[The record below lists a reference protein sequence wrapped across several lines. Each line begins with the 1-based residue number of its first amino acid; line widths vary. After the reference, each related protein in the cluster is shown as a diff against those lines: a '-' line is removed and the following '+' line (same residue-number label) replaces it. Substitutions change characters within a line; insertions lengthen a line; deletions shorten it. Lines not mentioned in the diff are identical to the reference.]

1 MFWQVCILTESL
13 KNLPDMFSCAAALQ
27 AGGMLRSPREHLLT
41 KHRQLLS
48 PSPRAALLNE
58 DAALMSSALL
68 GGLRWGLL
76 GFGVTCLVTAHRLC
90 PRSASLRA
98 PPVSLP
104 TLGDL
109 SSASDCLPKM
119 QPLSQG
125 CSKDGEGPQAQLVQ
139 NRGLGRLPALED
151 GDTAMGCAWRGT
163 LGCSGTTL
171 HLPREGIPGG
181 PRNGLFGAGL
191 CCTVGPLLAGMCWW
205 CFPADSG
212 AGAGLESG
220 RKTHL
225 GNYLFFLAR
234 VS

>member
-1 MFWQVCILTESL
+1 
-13 KNLPDMFSCAAALQ
+13 
-27 AGGMLRSPREHLLT
+27 MLRSRREQLLT
-41 KHRQLLS
+41 KQRQLLS
-48 PSPRAALLNE
+48 PSPPAALLNE

-68 GGLRWGLL
+68 GGIRWGLL
-76 GFGVTCLVTAHRLC
+76 GFGVTCLVAVHRLC
-90 PRSASLRA
+90 PRCASLRA

-104 TLGDL
+104 ALGDL
-109 SSASDCLPKM
+109 SSTSHCLPKM
-119 QPLSQG
+119 QPLPQG
-125 CSKDGEGPQAQLVQ
+125 CSKEGEGLRAQLVQ
-139 NRGLGRLPALED
+139 NTGLGRLPAL
-151 GDTAMGCAWRGT
+151 GAMGCAWRGT

-171 HLPREGIPGG
+171 HLPGEGIPAG

-205 CFPADSG
+205 CFPADSS

-225 GNYLFFLAR
+225 GNYLFFLAH